1 MIDADGRR
9 TARTHERYL
18 ERLPREKIGSEIEE
32 MRAYAAGGDEGSID
46 VFVKSPVATLGFLWS
61 ASCSIVSLDTN
72 ASCAA

>member
-46 VFVKSPVATLGFLWS
+46 VFVKSPVATLGFL
-61 ASCSIVSLDTN
+61 
-72 ASCAA
+72 